1 MSINVVAVIGAM
13 LTIATPL
20 VWAAVGELVVE
31 RTGVLNLGIEG
42 TMYLGA
48 FTGFLVALITG
59 SPWAGL
65 VTAVVAGV
73 VAGALMGLFTVT
85 LGLNQHVSGLGLTLL
100 LLAACEFTFRLL
112 YEGERPRLE
121 EKFDTLFPGSY
132 PGHEIAGQH
141 WLTYVA
147 FLVLAPGAWWVLRS
161 TGMGYRLHAVGE
173 NFEAADV
180 AGISV
185 SRTRYAALMIGGAL
199 MAIGGAFLTLAVLGN
214 FTLDIINGRGW
225 VAIALVIFAKWR
237 VWPAVGGALIFAVT
251 DALQLQLAITSAFS
265 GVPRELMLA
274 LPYLAVIG
282 ALAIWGRSVHYPA
295 MYLKAYR
302 RG

>member
-1 MSINVVAVIGAM
+1 VSINVLALVGAM

-20 VWAAVGELVVE
+20 LWAGIGEVIVE
-31 RTGVLNLGIEG
+31 RTGILNLGIEG

-48 FTGFLVALITG
+48 FVGFLTAALTG
-59 SPWAGL
+59 SPWLGL
-65 VTAVVAGV
+65 GAAVVGGV

-100 LLAACEFTFRLL
+100 LIAACEFTFRLL
-112 YEGERPRLE
+112 YAGRRPTLE
-121 EKFDTLFPGSY
+121 HKFRALFPGT
-132 PGHEIAGQH
+132 ELLNQH
-141 WLTYVA
+141 WLTYLA
-147 FLVLAPGAWWVLRS
+147 FLGLAPAAWWVLRS
-161 TGMGYRLHAVGE
+161 TGMGYRLRAVGE

-185 SRTRYAALMIGGAL
+185 TRTRYVALTVGGAL
-199 MAIGGAFLTLAVLGN
+199 MAVGGAYLTLAVLGS

-225 VAIALVIFAKWR
+225 VCVALVIFARWR
-237 VWPAVGGALIFAVT
+237 VWPVAAGALIFAGT

-265 GVPRELMLA
+265 AVPGELMLA
-274 LPYLAVIG
+274 LPYLAVIA
-282 ALAIWGRSVHYPA
+282 ALAIWGRTVRYPGS
-295 MYLKAYR
+295 YLKAYR

>member
-1 MSINVVAVIGAM
+1 MSINILALIGAM

-20 VWAAVGELVVE
+20 VWAGIGELIVE

-48 FTGFLVALITG
+48 FVGFLTALLSG
-59 SPWAGL
+59 SPWLGL
-65 VTAVVAGV
+65 AAAILSGV

-100 LLAACEFTFRLL
+100 LIASCEFTFRLM
-112 YEGERPRLE
+112 YAGERPTLDN
-121 EKFDTLFPGSY
+121 KFDAFFPG
-132 PGHEIAGQH
+132 AQVVNQH

-147 FLVLAPGAWWVLRS
+147 FLVLAPAAWWVLRS
-161 TGMGYRLHAVGE
+161 TGLGYRLHAVGE

-185 SRTRYAALMIGGAL
+185 TLSRYVALIVGGAL
-199 MAIGGAFLTLAVLGN
+199 MAIGGAFLTLAVLGS

-225 VAIALVIFAKWR
+225 VCIALVIFAKWR
-237 VWPAVGGALIFAVT
+237 IWPAVGGALIFAGT
-251 DALQLQLAITSAFS
+251 DALQLQLAITPAFS
-265 GVPRELMLA
+265 AIPRELMLA
-274 LPYLAVIG
+274 LPYLAVIT
-282 ALAIWGRSVHYPA
+282 ALAVWGRKVHYPA
-295 MYLKAYR
+295 SYLKAYR